1 MAYISVAVDGPAGA
15 GKSSVSKKVASDI
28 GYTYIDTGAMY
39 RAAAVFAIENGI
51 DIKTEREKL
60 ISRLDEIKIELK
72 NENGVQKIFLNG
84 SDVTT
89 RIRETDATIGSSD
102 IAVIPE
108 VRVKLVKMQQE
119 MAKTANVIM
128 DGRDICSTVLPDAQ
142 VKIFLTAS
150 AEARAKRRYDE
161 MTQKGMECDL
171 EKIKRDIEY
180 RDKNDSSRAVSPLK
194 QTDDATL
201 VDTTDMT
208 FDEVVER
215 IKELIRNVLSF
226 RTSTPEGGEVSKSKN
241 ATLNPRPQA
250 QSNHMFFYKVALVI
264 VRFVMLFIFRLKIEG
279 KENVPKE
286 GGVIIAYN
294 HRSYWDPVVAGTTS
308 GRKLRFMAKEELFK
322 NKFFG
327 GLIKSLGAFPI
338 TRGRGDIGAIKGALK
353 ILKEGSAMLI
363 FPEGKRVRDG
373 KKVKAKPG
381 VAAIAHRARVP
392 VVPASI
398 KGEYKWM
405 HKITVTYAEPV
416 YLDFGNKMTAEE
428 TQAAADNILEK
439 IRENL

>member
-84 SDVTT
+84 ADVTT

-108 VRVKLVKMQQE
+108 VRIKLVRMQQE

-161 MTQKGMECDL
+161 MTAKGMECDL

-215 IKELIRNVLSF
+215 IKELVKNVL
-226 RTSTPEGGEVSKSKN
+226 
-241 ATLNPRPQA
+241 
-250 QSNHMFFYKVALVI
+250 
-264 VRFVMLFIFRLKIEG
+264 
-279 KENVPKE
+279 
-286 GGVIIAYN
+286 
-294 HRSYWDPVVAGTTS
+294 
-308 GRKLRFMAKEELFK
+308 
-322 NKFFG
+322 
-327 GLIKSLGAFPI
+327 
-338 TRGRGDIGAIKGALK
+338 
-353 ILKEGSAMLI
+353 
-363 FPEGKRVRDG
+363 
-373 KKVKAKPG
+373 
-381 VAAIAHRARVP
+381 
-392 VVPASI
+392 
-398 KGEYKWM
+398 
-405 HKITVTYAEPV
+405 
-416 YLDFGNKMTAEE
+416 
-428 TQAAADNILEK
+428 
-439 IRENL
+439 